1 MKKHKSLLL
10 LMTLIL
16 AIGSV
21 LAGCGSDNK
30 NDDQSANGDNGKPK
44 EQIFRM
50 NLASEPP
57 TLDPGQSQDNTSNTV
72 ISAVFE
78 GLVTKGDDG
87 ESKPGVAEKWDISE
101 DGLKYVFTLR
111 KDAKWNNGDAV
122 TAKDFEYAWKRVLD
136 PGFTPAPP
144 YAYQLYYIKNAEA
157 YNLGKIKDANEVGVK
172 ATDDYTLEVTLE
184 NPTPY
189 FLSLMSFQTYFPI
202 HSSAKDNDKWST
214 KPETLIGNGPFKLSK
229 MTKGQKI
236 ELVKNDQYWDEKSIK
251 LEKVEMSIVNS
262 SATELA
268 SYRNDELDYAGQPTG
283 NIPTD
288 QLNAVKKELPEELNI
303 KGISSTYF
311 YVFNTTQKPF
321 DNVNIRKA
329 FSMSIDRKAIAEKIT
344 MAGELP
350 AFGFVPPGI
359 KGVKEEYRTE
369 VPDTYFQENLDEA
382 KKLLEQGMKEEG
394 YTTLPE
400 VTLIHNS
407 DDRHK
412 KIALAVSDMWKKNLG
427 VSVKV
432 QNQEWGV
439 FLKNR
444 TNLDYQIARS
454 GWSADYNDPMTYIDM
469 WTSNG
474 GNNDSGFKNA
484 EYDKLVKEAY
494 SSSDNAKRMEMMAQA
509 EKILVQD
516 NQVVMPL
523 FYYSNVSL
531 IKPWVKGL
539 TLDYKGDLDFTHAY
553 IE

>member
-10 LMTLIL
+10 LLTLIL
-16 AIGSV
+16 AIGTV
-21 LAGCGSDNK
+21 LAGCGSNNK
-30 NDDQSANGDNGKPK
+30 NDDQSAKGDNGKPK
-44 EQIFRM
+44 EQVFRM
-50 NLASEPP
+50 NFASEPP
-57 TLDPGQSQDNTSNTV
+57 TLDPGQSQDNASNTV
-72 ISAVFE
+72 INAVFE
-78 GLVTKGDDG
+78 GLARKGTDG
-87 ESKPGVAEKWDISE
+87 EPVPAVAESWEISE

-111 KDAKWNNGDAV
+111 KDAKWSNGDAV
-122 TAKDFEYAWKRVLD
+122 TAKDFEFAWKRVLD
-136 PGFTPAPP
+136 PKFTPAPP
-144 YAYQLYYIKNAEA
+144 YVYQLYYIKNAEA
-157 YNLGKIKDANEVGVK
+157 YNLGDIKDANEVGIK
-172 ATDDYTLEVTLE
+172 ATDDHTLEVTLE

-189 FLSLMSFQTYFPI
+189 FLNLMSFQTYYPI
-202 HSSAKDNDKWST
+202 HSSAKDNDKWAT
-214 KPETLIGNGPFKLSK
+214 KPETLIGNGPFKMSK
-229 MTKGQKI
+229 ITKGQKI
-236 ELVKNDQYWDEKSIK
+236 ELVKNDQYWDNKSVK

-262 SATELA
+262 SATELS
-268 SYRNDELDYAGQPTG
+268 SYRNNELDYAGQPTG
-283 NIPTD
+283 SIPTD

-311 YVFNTTQKPF
+311 YVFNTTAKPF

-329 FSMSIDRKAIAEKIT
+329 FSMALDRKAITEKIT
-344 MAGELP
+344 MAGEIP

-369 VPDTYFQENLDEA
+369 VPDTYFEENLDEA
-382 KKLLEQGMKEEG
+382 KKLLAQGMQEEG

-427 VSVKV
+427 VEVKV

-444 TNLDYQIARS
+444 QNLDYQIARS
-454 GWSADYNDPMTYIDM
+454 GWGADYNDPMTYIDM
-469 WTSNG
+469 WTSKS
-474 GNNDSGFKNA
+474 GNNDSGFKNE
-484 EYDKLVKEAY
+484 EYDKLVNEAY
-494 SSSDNAKRMEMMAQA
+494 SSSDNAKRMEMMADA

-516 NQVVMPL
+516 NQVVLPL

-531 IKPWVKGL
+531 VKPWVKGL
-539 TLDYKGDLDFTHAY
+539 TLDYKGDIDFTRAY

>member
-136 PGFTPAPP
+136 PSFTPAPP

-157 YNLGKIKDANEVGVK
+157 YNLGEIKDANEVGVK

-321 DNVNIRKA
+321 DNLNIRKA
-329 FSMSIDRKAIAEKIT
+329 FSMAVDRKAIAEKIT

-359 KGVKEEYRTE
+359 KGEKEEYRTE

-469 WTSNG
+469 WTSKG

-539 TLDYKGDLDFTHAY
+539 SLDYKGDLDFTHAY